1 LKIENDLKE
10 SEVKICVIIATRNRP
25 EMLSKLLES
34 IVDNQVGP
42 DLISIVSS
50 GVEIESTI
58 VKFKDKLKIEHIHTN
73 KSGQVLQ
80 RNLALES
87 IKEIYDAYSFLD
99 DDVIVDQEFFSKI
112 GLFITKSDDLIG
124 GIGVNLEREANVLM
138 KNSIVNRIG
147 KYFKSNHFSGKVLRS
162 GRGVKYIGNESIK
175 QVAWLNGLSIWTHP
189 VISNFKHV
197 PMGNRYAAA
206 EDLIFSYKVGK
217 VYKLYYN
224 PEIKVKDQ
232 NSEKDNPPNLD
243 IYRTSWQHRLYFVLT
258 NRELNFWL
266 YILDNI
272 FSLIILMV
280 SVIRGNTKVK
290 FKIII
295 YNVRFLYLII
305 KNYRQY
311 RSDTEHQLRLLQE
324 IL

>member
-1 LKIENDLKE
+1 MKIENNLKE
-10 SEVKICVIIATRNRP
+10 SELKICVIIATRNRP

-34 IVDNQVGP
+34 IVDNQVRP

-99 DDVIVDQEFFSKI
+99 DDVIVDREFFTEI
-112 GLFITKSDDLIG
+112 GLFIAKNDEFIG

-138 KNSIVNRIG
+138 KNSIVNTIG
-147 KYFKSNHFSGKVLRS
+147 KFFNSNHFSGKVLRS

-217 VYKLYYN
+217 VYKLYYS

-232 NSEKDNPPNLD
+232 NSEKTNPPNLD
-243 IYRTSWQHRLYFVLT
+243 IYRTSWQHKLYFVLT

-272 FSLIILMV
+272 FSLFILLI
-280 SVIRGNTKVK
+280 SIIRGNVMAK
-290 FKIII
+290 FNIII
-295 YNVRFLYLII
+295 YNVRFLCLIL
-305 KNYRQY
+305 KNYHKY
-311 RSDTEHQLRLLQE
+311 RDDTEHQIQLLQE

>member
-1 LKIENDLKE
+1 MKIENDLKE
-10 SEVKICVIIATRNRP
+10 SELKICVIIATRNRP

-34 IVDNQVGP
+34 IVDNRVRP

-99 DDVIVDQEFFSKI
+99 DDVIVDQEFFTKI
-112 GLFITKSDDLIG
+112 GLFIAKSDDLIG
-124 GIGVNLEREANVLM
+124 GIGVNLEREPNVLM

-147 KYFKSNHFSGKVLRS
+147 KYFISNHFSGKVLRS
-162 GRGVKYIGNESIK
+162 GRGIKYIGKESVK
-175 QVAWLNGLSIWTHP
+175 QVAWLNGLSVWTHP

-217 VYKLYYN
+217 VYKLYYS

-232 NSEKDNPPNLD
+232 NIEKTNPPNLD
-243 IYRTSWQHRLYFVLT
+243 IYRTSWQHKLYFVLT
-258 NRELNFWL
+258 NQEMNFWL
-266 YILDNI
+266 FILDSI
-272 FSLIILMV
+272 FSLSILIISL
-280 SVIRGNTKVK
+280 IRGNIKVK
-290 FKIII
+290 LIIVF
-295 YNVRFLYLII
+295 YYFRFLYLIL
-305 KNYRQY
+305 KDYRQY
-311 RSDTEHQLRLLQE
+311 RDDAEHQLRLLQE